1 MQTDQIHPTRTR
13 LNRLRRV
20 SVTTAL
26 VLLLSVLAAC
36 AEDEAV
42 TLPDEAGVVD
52 EAEPGLAPGPT
63 PEADITP
70 LASAMTA
77 GNITVT
83 DIADAPDAY
92 IGETATVMGEVSA
105 ILGPQIFRMNE
116 GNLLDIGDEILVVH
130 TGGPIPPELVEDVR
144 VLVTGTVRRFVQAEI
159 EGDLGI
165 DLGLDDEVEVE
176 YESRPTIVADSITV
190 IPTLSDIADDP
201 SAYIGRTVTVSGEV
215 SEILS
220 PVVFRMNE
228 DNLLD
233 IGDEILVVH
242 TGEPALVG
250 LTDDA
255 EILVT
260 GTVRNFVVAE
270 IEDDLGIAL
279 DLDADLE
286 IEYENRVAIVADT
299 IIVEVV
305 E

>member
-1 MQTDQIHPTRTR
+1 MQTHLTRTR
-13 LNRLRRV
+13 LNWLKRV
-20 SVTTAL
+20 SVVTAL
-26 VLLLSVLAAC
+26 GLLLSVLAAC
-36 AEDEAV
+36 ADEETV

-92 IGETATVMGEVSA
+92 IGETATVLGEVSA

-116 GNLLDIGDEILVVH
+116 GNLLDIGDEILVV
-130 TGGPIPPELVEDVR
+130 TTTGPIPPELVEDAR
-144 VLVTGTVRRFVQAEI
+144 ILVTGTVSRFVQTDI
-159 EGDLGI
+159 ESDLGI
-165 DLGLDDEVEVE
+165 DLGLDDDIEIE
-176 YESRPTIVADSITV
+176 YESRPTIIADSIVV
-190 IPTLSDIADDP
+190 IPTLSDIADNP
-201 SAYIGRTVTVSGEV
+201 TAYIGRTVTVSGEV
-215 SEILS
+215 SEILN
-220 PVVFRMNE
+220 PVVFRINE

-233 IGDEILVVH
+233 IGDELLVVH

-250 LTDDA
+250 LTNDA

-299 IIVEVV
+299 IIVE
-305 E
+305 EAE

>member
-1 MQTDQIHPTRTR
+1 MQTHLTRTR
-13 LNRLRRV
+13 LNWLKRV
-20 SVTTAL
+20 SVVTAL
-26 VLLLSVLAAC
+26 GLLLSVLAAC
-36 AEDEAV
+36 ADEETV

-52 EAEPGLAPGPT
+52 EADPGLAPGPT

-92 IGETATVMGEVSA
+92 IGETATVLGEVSA

-116 GNLLDIGDEILVVH
+116 GNLLDIGDEILVV
-130 TGGPIPPELVEDVR
+130 TTTGPIPPELVEDAR
-144 VLVTGTVRRFVQAEI
+144 ILVTGTVSRFVQTDI
-159 EGDLGI
+159 ESDLGI
-165 DLGLDDEVEVE
+165 DLGLDDDIEIE
-176 YESRPTIVADSITV
+176 YESRPTIIADSIVV
-190 IPTLSDIADDP
+190 IPTLSDIADNP
-201 SAYIGRTVTVSGEV
+201 TAYIGRTVTVSGEV
-215 SEILS
+215 SEILN
-220 PVVFRMNE
+220 PVVFRINE

-233 IGDEILVVH
+233 IGDELLVVH

-299 IIVEVV
+299 IIVE
-305 E
+305 EAE